1 MDTVGG
7 HRSHRLRIAV
17 LLGYNT
23 CHCRLLDVVMF
34 SYSIVKRDECN
45 NGERKSFFWFCCCWL
60 QCKVCMQTF
69 ICTTSEVKC
78 KEHAEARH
86 PKSDLFTCFPHLK
99 KWKTNNL
106 IMYLEMGLK
115 PSSVCVLLWVKIRK
129 LLGERGIL
137 PVLSILIINY
147 LQTLSLSLY
156 IYIYCCL
163 GVLNY
168 FCDVFCLTGIFWS
181 SFLSLFS

>member
-1 MDTVGG
+1 MSNWGNSNCFELFVPKVKGLENWFYYCSLVILLTMDTVGG

-86 PKSDLFTCFPHLK
+86 PKSDLVTCFPHLK

-115 PSSVCVLLWVKIRK
+115 PSSVCILLWVKIRK
-129 LLGERGIL
+129 L
-137 PVLSILIINY
+137 
-147 LQTLSLSLY
+147 
-156 IYIYCCL
+156 
-163 GVLNY
+163 
-168 FCDVFCLTGIFWS
+168 
-181 SFLSLFS
+181 